1 LLGNLINPEM
11 AEEIR
16 QFGFEVDSSDVITA
30 EPALSTRIY
39 RSPLVRKIAYS
50 LYNRLFKII
59 NA

>member
-1 LLGNLINPEM
+1 MATEIKQYGFSVEASKFVQPSEHLGTHLL
-11 AEEIR
+11 
-16 QFGFEVDSSDVITA
+16 
-30 EPALSTRIY
+30 